1 MDQIYQGC
9 IQYKVSNLYRSY
21 LDNTTIHVFPLEY
34 KYMYLYC
41 ENCILYF
48 FVLYCIVSF
57 GFSPAANF
65 FKPRIL
71 HFLKKWA
78 ARENKKFTQKSMH
91 LGDLI
96 KIPKLVL
103 WYMYRNSNTKYNT
116 CIFQNVYC
124 LVLYC
129 IFCVGRRL
137 FQKIRATNNTI
148 QHKCI
153 VLYLYFCIVY
163 NPVY

>member
-1 MDQIYQGC
+1 MLYTIQG
-9 IQYKVSNLYRSY
+9 IEFVSLVSWQY
-21 LDNTTIHVFPLEY
+21 DNTCIPIRIQVHVLVLW
-34 KYMYLYC
+34 KLYLVFF
-41 ENCILYF
+41 CI
-48 FVLYCIVSF
+48 VLYCIVSF

-78 ARENKKFTQKSMH
+78 ARENKKFKQNSMH